1 MKAERRT
8 FLNDSVC
15 MCGHLNIE
23 WIWVSVLI
31 CITLNLPSSE
41 CINPYSCML
50 VCILSV
56 WSPCIGHHILII
68 SPWLNYSAACIT
80 LCMWYTINSQL
91 TWAKKCQ
98 PIGCAITLLSDIFM
112 LLVVTL
118 TSLSHLSL
126 WLIMVSIYFSV
137 DLLHYISLFLS
148 LTSKQFHH
156 CDHFVTHHLFPLSVS
171 ACFLLASFTHLFV
184 YDYICYSSDFY
195 ASLSPICLL
204 FASVFMWKWSMSCP
218 ETKWCFCWMHILMH
232 VSTYVTVILWKGLWC
247 LAVHKHTT
255 VCTRPEDIDHR
266 WTM

>member
-1 MKAERRT
+1 MQKEGR
-8 FLNDSVC
+8 FWMIVFVC
-15 MCGHLNIE
+15 AGI

-204 FASVFMWKWSMSCP
+204 FVEVKHVLPWNKMMFLLDAHLNARQHLCDCHIVKRTLMSGCAQAHY
-218 ETKWCFCWMHILMH
+218 C
-232 VSTYVTVILWKGLWC
+232 
-247 LAVHKHTT
+247 VHKAWRHW
-255 VCTRPEDIDHR
+255 P
-266 WTM
+266 